1 MGYGYYNDLDEE
13 DLDLHINNLYQYRCG
28 SWYSRYSDEVNRIA
42 KHYEKLNA
50 ENAKTNTIVSI
61 ATPEETKMYEER
73 RNKTDCHRLHINQK

>member
-1 MGYGYYNDLDEE
+1 MITIYNARQSL
-13 DLDLHINNLYQYRCG
+13 
-28 SWYSRYSDEVNRIA
+28 WYKRYSEEVERMT

-61 ATPEETKMYEER
+61 ATPEEMKMYEER